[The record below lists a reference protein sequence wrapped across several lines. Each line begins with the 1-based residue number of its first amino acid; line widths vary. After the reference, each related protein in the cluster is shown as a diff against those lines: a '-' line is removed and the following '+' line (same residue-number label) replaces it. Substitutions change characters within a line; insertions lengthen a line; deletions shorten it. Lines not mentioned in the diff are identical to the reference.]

1 MTSTPT
7 AAATVAVR
15 SRRSTFGPIIRNELR
30 LISKD
35 PLVLVLLMA
44 MPLVI
49 ISIFKST
56 MAASLLASG
65 ITGANGA
72 EQVVPGQSLLFGF
85 FLVSFIGLTF
95 FREHGWGTWD
105 RLRSSRASRKEIIL
119 GKALPWVI
127 VGVIQV
133 GILFTLGTVLF
144 GLEIPGVEG
153 VAAIFIT
160 AVCWM
165 LFVGSFAVAMVALLP
180 SIQLVS
186 AVSNLGAMVFAAIGG
201 ALVPTDQ
208 LPGWAR
214 AVGPAVPTHWA
225 MRSYDAILLEDRGL
239 AGIVTPCLILLAFAA
254 CFAMIAI
261 RRFRFNDV
269 KTSFA

>member
-1 MTSTPT
+1 MRTSFVQT
-7 AAATVAVR
+7 ASR
-15 SRRSTFGPIIRNELR
+15 SAFGPIVRNEVR

-35 PLVLVLLMA
+35 PLVLVLLML

-49 ISIFKST
+49 ISILKST
-56 MAASLLASG
+56 MATSLLASG
-65 ITGANGA
+65 VDGANGA

-85 FLVSFIGLTF
+85 FLVSFIGLSF

-105 RLRSSRASRKEIIL
+105 RLRTSRASRADVIL
-119 GKALPWVI
+119 GKALPWVC
-127 VGVIQV
+127 VGVVQCS
-133 GILFTLGTVLF
+133 ILFTLGVVVFDLR
-144 GLEIPGVEG
+144 IPGPESVL
-153 VAAIFIT
+153 AIFIT
-160 AVCWM
+160 ATCWM

-201 ALVPTDQ
+201 ALVPSDQ
-208 LPGWAR
+208 LPAWAG

-225 MRSYDAILLEDRGL
+225 MRAYNSVLIDETGL
-239 AGIVTPCLILLAFAA
+239 SGIVGPCLIMLAFAGV
-254 CFAMIAI
+254 FAGIAAQ
-261 RRFRFNDV
+261 RFRFDAV